1 MRACSRKWAAVV
13 GGGPG
18 SFHSGLISPRADSC
32 TGGGAAVGGAPER
45 GSDNDDN
52 ILNQYRENCVTTSDN
67 KSF

>member
-1 MRACSRKWAAVV
+1 MGSS
-13 GGGPG
+13 GGRRPG
-18 SFHSGLISPRADSC
+18 QFSLGLISPRADSC